1 MNRVIIV
8 GNGFDLAHGLE
19 TKYEHFINW
28 YWDRWGMLLR
38 SCGGKRI
45 SDGLCSFVLKDEV
58 GLAGW
63 YLVPSFHYSIY
74 PRNIS
79 NREFLEA
86 VKNDDKVCD
95 YKMHSAFLAR
105 ICNSIE
111 AKGWVDIENDY
122 YQMLVEDI
130 NNKDSIIKL
139 NKDFGV
145 IQNLLTKYLSEV
157 QNKNISTSIINDN
170 IRRKMLAPFSKEE
183 IAESASIH
191 WTKFTYERG
200 DINSIEAISHI
211 FSDYGISN
219 YSKDE
224 IEKLLKKDQSAI
236 LSNSQF
242 SDEAGK
248 SFLLPSRVM
257 LLNFNYTNTADLY
270 LPQNNRFV
278 VNHIH
283 GELTNPNSVIFGY
296 GDETDDEHQVILKKN
311 DNEYLRHFKTYRYLE
326 SPNYRQLL
334 SFIESKPFQVCII
347 GHSCGL
353 SDRTMLKTIFEHK
366 NCVSIKPYYYI
377 NESGSDNYLDI
388 VQNISR
394 NFTDMSKMRDR
405 IVNKT
410 YCSSL

>member
-28 YWDRWGMLLR
+28 YWGEWLKELKVGSIQMKKDELFEIKTTHYLDPISNYFNGYALCDNVYEHIENVRKENKGNLQIIISPLLY
-38 SCGGKRI
+38 RI
-45 SDGLCSFVLKDEV
+45 SQ
-58 GLAGW
+58 
-63 YLVPSFHYSIY
+63 
-74 PRNIS
+74 
-79 NREFLEA
+79 
-86 VKNDDKVCD
+86 
-95 YKMHSAFLAR
+95 
-105 ICNSIE
+105 SIE
-111 AKGWVDIENDY
+111 TKGWVDIENDY

-211 FSDYGISN
+211 FSDYGILN

-224 IEKLLKKDQSAI
+224 IEKLLKKEQSAI

-283 GELTNPNSVIFGY
+283 GELKNPNSVIFGY